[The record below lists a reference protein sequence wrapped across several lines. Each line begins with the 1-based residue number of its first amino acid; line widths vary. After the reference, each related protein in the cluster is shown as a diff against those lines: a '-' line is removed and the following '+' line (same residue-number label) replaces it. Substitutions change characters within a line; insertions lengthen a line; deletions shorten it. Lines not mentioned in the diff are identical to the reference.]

1 MEETPRKYASPACAL
16 SELSA
21 TGADPAYMGWL
32 EPGAVEVALAELL
45 LLAPDAA
52 RRQALQSLRPA
63 LQADHALDASAPDA
77 NTFAKKLR
85 WLLPRL
91 RDDALHAALKRLD
104 FQT

>member
-32 EPGAVEVALAELL
+32 APAAVEAALAELL

-63 LQADHALDASAPDA
+63 LQADHAPDA
-77 NTFAKKLR
+77 NAFAEKLR
-85 WLLPRL
+85 RLLPHL
-91 RDDALHAALKRLD
+91 QDDALHAALKRLAD
-104 FQT
+104 